1 MPLASKRES
10 TVNTVVTARS
20 RPVSD
25 SVTARAVIGS
35 AESQRTS
42 TTARSSSP
50 RATPGSSSDPSRF
63 ILLHVELLQV
73 VEYPSV
79 MATTSAAV
87 PGRLTAREGQ
97 VLSLIGQ
104 GLTNREIGGRLGI
117 AEKTVKN
124 TVTVVLAKLGFQR
137 RAQAAIYI
145 TIQRITA
152 AQTADARVD

>member
-1 MPLASKRES
+1 
-10 TVNTVVTARS
+10 
-20 RPVSD
+20 
-25 SVTARAVIGS
+25 
-35 AESQRTS
+35 
-42 TTARSSSP
+42 
-50 RATPGSSSDPSRF
+50 
-63 ILLHVELLQV
+63 
-73 VEYPSV
+73 